1 MVQQHMTYTEG
12 FKDGYKSSREDLVEA
27 LYKKAEETMD
37 PEQSYAYTQAAEL
50 LENGDLQYGLDN
62 SEE

>member
-1 MVQQHMTYTEG
+1 MQQHMTYTEG

-27 LYKKAEETMD
+27 LYKKADETID
-37 PEQSYAYTQAAEL
+37 PDLAYQLNYVAEL
-50 LENGDLQYGLDN
+50 IENGEFDGVDN